1 MSVNPNV
8 YGSKN
13 SWLSLIAGSTI
24 KFANFGDDTST
35 IAKGFQTEKLKLNK
49 AYDTSIVHSAL
60 GNESALSRFKTFR
73 GATELSSENYDE
85 LLWSFACGT
94 TVFQPVSNSSS
105 NNTTNMLSPLTNSYI
120 INSDD
125 RPVVNFEYKSIRAV
139 IRVYARQSEN
149 GQTIDRSLHDYC
161 ENYSTGYPYIT
172 RVYMDM
178 YEKVNDSW
186 RKMNTYGYLGIL
198 IHNSTN
204 YFSHTHAPSKTFQT
218 GIIGN
223 VVCAEY
229 GSGANVPEIT
239 LLGLL
244 SQRLSDNRIYTT
256 DISIVSGDTVVT
268 SDADGRGIFH
278 IDYFE
283 GFEEYCMHQCA
294 CFGIQFVT
302 DSSYATTDIDNPDT
316 PAEDIENV
324 YMGILD
330 ENYVGHGD
338 FVKGEKIFENELY
351 DKEAEEN
358 EFVPDSESGD
368 TGDHDSDRHSVGKLV
383 GSRLYV
389 TDSTNLSALM
399 SEISTTAGESGQNYA
414 EFISSITYFPYGYA
428 IIGSVS
434 TAGVPIAI
442 FGHTFESKGVLYDRT
457 YTRQTEPYYFSRRFN
472 DFRDFAPYTKITV
485 KIPYG
490 DSVELNPAEWYGCG
504 MRVVYAWDLSTGL
517 GLATIY
523 RISSLGELAYISMG
537 CSPAQPLS
545 VNAIMSGSYLNA
557 LHSAKSQLN
566 STLANTTLNA
576 SISATHDNPVGA
588 ISSIVNGF
596 ITGNEVGYQIQH
608 MTRPTKRIG
617 SSGSMGDYN
626 FSNRVSITIERNRV
640 EKDFNSNAYAMTTG
654 FACCKS
660 GKIGSEKGFVQAN
673 NIKLENCF
681 LTETEK
687 EMIIKLVET
696 GVII

>member
-1 MSVNPNV
+1 MAVNPNV
-8 YGSKN
+8 YGAKN
-13 SWLSLIAGSTI
+13 KWIPISTDSTVML
-24 KFANFGDDTST
+24 ANFGDDTST

-49 AYDTSIVHSAL
+49 AFDSSIVHSAL
-60 GNESALSRFKTFR
+60 GNESAISRMRTFR
-73 GATELSSENYDE
+73 GGTELDADNFDQTNWAFVTGNDHFYQIDATWTNNTYNMLTPITNVDVQNSVAKPIVNFRYDSLRALITVE
-85 LLWSFACGT
+85 AGT
-94 TVFQPVSNSSS
+94 TVDATPIKK
-105 NNTTNMLSPLTNSYI
+105 T
-120 INSDD
+120 
-125 RPVVNFEYKSIRAV
+125 
-139 IRVYARQSEN
+139 
-149 GQTIDRSLHDYC
+149 LHDYC
-161 ENYSTGYPYIT
+161 ENFSSTHPKIMH
-172 RVYMDM
+172 VYMTL
-178 YEKVNDSW
+178 YE
-186 RKMNTYGYLGIL
+186 RKNGAWTPLTVEGNKGIY
-198 IHNSTN
+198 IFNPSK
-204 YFSHTHAPSKTFQT
+204 YFAHTHMTGKTFT
-218 GIIGN
+218 EGIIGRPMCVDYTRN
-223 VVCAEY
+223 TDKAT
-229 GSGANVPEIT
+229 II
-239 LLGLL
+239 LLGKFNEGD
-244 SQRLSDNRIYTT
+244 SRIHKD
-256 DISIVSGDTVVT
+256 DINIVS
-268 SDADGRGIFH
+268 ADMDVYFNGSHGYFYK
-278 IDYFE
+278 DYFE
-283 GFEEYCMHQCA
+283 GFEEYAMHQCA

-302 DSSYATTDIDNPDT
+302 DSAYITTDIDNPDT

-330 ENYVGHGD
+330 DNYVGHGD

-358 EFVPDSESGD
+358 EFVPDGESGD
-368 TGDHDSDRHSVGKLV
+368 SGDHDSDRHTVGKLV

-389 TDSTNLSALM
+389 TDATNLSALM

-428 IIGSVS
+428 ITGSVS
-434 TAGVPIAI
+434 SGVAISI
-442 FGHTFESKGVLYDRT
+442 FGHSFTSKGVLYDRT

-485 KIPYG
+485 KIPYA

-523 RISSLGELAYISMG
+523 RVGSLGELAYISMG

-566 STLANTTLNA
+566 STLANTVLNA

-588 ISSIVNGF
+588 VSSVVNGF

-640 EKDFNSNAYAMTTG
+640 EKDFNATAYGKTTG
-654 FACCKS
+654 YACCKS
-660 GKIGSEKGFVQAN
+660 GKIGSESGMVVCSDVKIQ
-673 NIKLENCF
+673 NCP
-681 LTETEK
+681 LTKTEK
-687 EMIIKLVET
+687 DMIVQLCKS
-696 GVII
+696 GIII